1 MAEEGELHFKATIET
16 KDMIDGVRD
25 IRDAVVKTSRLL
37 EQIATDMKDFG
48 SAGSKAAK
56 EADQAFDQTNRTVR
70 KLSKEVDKGAES
82 FQKMAK
88 YAGAFFSM
96 QAARAFTQ
104 KIFAVRSEIE
114 SLQTSFRVLVGDKG
128 KADALSQSIKE
139 FAVSTP
145 MQMKDLASAAQTMMG
160 FGIPLEQIM
169 ENLKAIGDVSMGDAQ
184 KFQSLA
190 LSFSQMSAAGK
201 LMGQDLMQMINAGFN
216 PLATMSEKTG
226 KSIGALKDEMEKGAI
241 SADMVRQAFID
252 ATSEGGKFHGMLEE
266 QSKTLQGAYSNLQG
280 AIDDMLNSIGER
292 MQGTFTSAIDMA
304 TYLAKN
310 YETLGKII
318 LTLVAAYGAYK
329 AALLVTLAVQKAMAV
344 AKFAQEF
351 VLMAKCVTSAKDAMV
366 LFNTVTKANP
376 IGLVLSAVAAAAVA
390 FGLFGKN
397 TKSAADYSEKF
408 GVAAEKATTEVK
420 SLAAIIETT
429 SSSSKAHKDAIKEL
443 TGKYKEYGIEVKELT
458 ENGSNEAEVVND
470 LISKHDALTA
480 AIRAE
485 SIERQ
490 KANAI
495 QTISDEYQEKLSNVW
510 GRMQSTIGGDN
521 AATVTAAIKIAVSD
535 QELAKLGQLRDR
547 FLELSKN
554 TQDLNKV
561 FTSNEHEEYIAYLEQ
576 LRKRVEIVTDRF
588 GLNKSVVKEAGITL
602 AEMGTEVNNASQA
615 FHAGLEAVEDG
626 ARAIDGYSDSADRAA
641 YANRLSKMS
650 VSELANEIQ
659 SLINNY
665 NMTTIGIKI
674 VYDEVN
680 VPSWMNGMDLSET
693 RRLAEFW
700 GGLLRNNPNA
710 NSFPVNGKN
719 FTREE
724 VAMKAAQYTKSSESK
739 APKPKSAT
747 VTPPTKPKKTGHK
760 GGKGGGGNTWDAK
773 KAAAERE
780 RLMTEWGEE
789 LADLIY
795 DVNQDIADATVEAL
809 DESTEKTLKKLDEDK
824 KKELHAIEEQREE
837 LIENRRKLHLEIWKN
852 TAEGNNENNFVAK
865 TNEEYLEM
873 IEAEQP
879 GLLAALAKREEQIAA
894 SYAKQRKEVQDAELA
909 VMRDYLK
916 EYGDIEQQRLA
927 ITEEYAEKIAK
938 AQNPYEK
945 AALAIQRDQ
954 QLEGLDTKA
963 AEEKINW
970 GGVFSSLEGHTK
982 QYLEG
987 LRDQLQSLLNSGD
1000 LPIDQLAVVQEKLR
1014 EVNDALSQQSDMLSF
1029 VGERTRE
1036 HNRLL
1041 QEQADA
1047 EKLLDAAKSEQ
1058 VTAELNLMWAR
1069 KNFSEGKG
1077 SQEEVLVAEAKL
1089 RDARKKTADATVKAE
1104 QAKDAAAEDA
1114 ADKIARKFADA
1125 AEWVNTYL
1133 GDLPALF
1140 EKLGLGSASEKA
1152 QMGIDAVNDAAG
1164 AAADFA
1170 SHNYVGAAL
1179 KAFNALDKLGNII
1192 GVGGLSDPKLEQDI
1206 ERLTQSNENLQKAI
1220 DALAEELSDASVLD
1234 VKDIYEQQ
1242 MKMLEQN
1249 VRNTQEMMQRSGAA
1263 YNSGFW
1269 GTGIGGSGS
1278 SNKKINQA
1286 MNAGDWAA
1294 VSTAAGRTIRNAAEF
1309 WTLSSK
1315 EMYQVMRDANAQWTV
1330 IMDKANEGTADAA
1343 KFMNEYIE
1351 LWKQQEELENA
1362 YKERW
1367 TNVSFDSVKDSFLS
1381 ALSDMDKSA
1390 YDFSEDFTKYLFD
1403 AVMNA
1408 QVGEMLEKELKG
1420 WYDDFSRYMESGAG
1434 ELTEAEIAALRQ
1446 RWDSIVKEG
1455 VSMRDAISR
1464 ATGYGSSSEGSAT
1477 YNAAKSFTQE
1487 QGDILNGRLTA
1498 IQIAVSE
1505 NNVIG
1510 KQIAAS
1516 LQQMQSLTASTSE
1529 ANTAVLEI
1537 RNMMIFTNSYLEDM
1551 VRYAK
1556 ATYNDFGEKIDKIV
1570 LNTQNL

>member
-1 MAEEGELHFKATIET
+1 MAIKLEILTENKQAVQSINE
-16 KDMIDGVRD
+16 
-25 IRDAVVKTSRLL
+25 IRDAVVKTSRLM
-37 EQIATDMKDFG
+37 EQIAGSMGKVGQAGAEAGNKTDK
-48 SAGSKAAK
+48 
-56 EADQAFDQTNRTVR
+56 AFDQANRTVK

-88 YAGAFFSM
+88 YAAGFFTLQ
-96 QAARAFTQ
+96 QAKAFTQ

-114 SLQTSFRVLVGDKG
+114 SLQTSFRILVGDKG
-128 KADALSQSIKE
+128 KADALFQSIKE

-495 QTISDEYQEKLSNVW
+495 QTISDEYQKKISDVW
-510 GRMQSTIGGDN
+510 NDMEGAVGGDD
-521 AATVTAAIKIAVSD
+521 AATITAAVKLAISD
-535 QELAKLGQLRDR
+535 QDIAKLGEMRAEVDNLKKAGKE
-547 FLELSKN
+547 LEAAEIGRKWYSLLC
-554 TQDLNKV
+554 DL
-561 FTSNEHEEYIAYLEQ
+561 EE
-576 LRKRVEIVTDRF
+576 RVKTVGERF
-588 GLNKSVVKEAGITL
+588 GRSERDIRSAQKTLQDMSVSVYQA
-602 AEMGTEVNNASQA
+602 NQA
-615 FHAGLEAVEDG
+615 FNTGISVIEDG
-626 ARAIDGYSDSADRAA
+626 ARAVDGYTDSADRAA

-680 VPSWMNGMDLSET
+680 VPSWMSGMDLSET
-693 RRLAEFW
+693 RRLAESFA
-700 GGLLRNNPNA
+700 GMLRNNPNA
-710 NSFPVNGKN
+710 KEFNVNGKKY
-719 FTREE
+719 TRQQ
-724 VAMKAAQYTKSSESK
+724 VAERTAQYAKASESK

-773 KAAAERE
+773 KAAAERD

-789 LADLIY
+789 LAELIY

-809 DESTEKTLKKLDEDK
+809 DESTEKTLKKLNEDE

-852 TAEGNNENNFVAK
+852 TAQGNNESNFKAK

-873 IEAEQP
+873 IEKEQP
-879 GLLAALAKREEQIAA
+879 GLLAALAKRKEQIAA

-938 AQNPYEK
+938 VQNPYEK
-945 AALAIQRDQ
+945 ASLALQRDK

-1000 LPIDQLAVVQEKLR
+1000 LPVDQLAVVQEKLR

-1069 KNFSEGKG
+1069 KNLSEGKG
-1077 SQEEVLVAEAKL
+1077 SQEDVLVAEAKL
-1089 RDARKKTADATVKAE
+1089 RDARKKTADAAIKAE

-1152 QMGIDAVNDAAG
+1152 QMGIDAVNSAAG

-1170 SHNYVGAAL
+1170 SGNYVGAAM
-1179 KAFNALDKLGNII
+1179 KAFDALDNLGNII

-1498 IQIAVSE
+1498 IQIAVRE

-1510 KQIAAS
+1510 QQIAAS

>member
-1 MAEEGELHFKATIET
+1 MAINFEITADHSAFIDSMRKMQDAVRRTTKTISSELDATA
-16 KDMIDGVRD
+16 
-25 IRDAVVKTSRLL
+25 DAVVDLTNQVNTMANELNKAEKSGDSKAIEEKRRKLKELEEELAATKKEFVDLSKVFSQPQPESGGTQSMRSRLREL
-37 EQIATDMKDFG
+37 TMEVSELTMKY
-48 SAGSKAAK
+48 
-56 EADQAFDQTNRTVR
+56 R
-70 KLSKEVDKGAES
+70 
-82 FQKMAK
+82 
-88 YAGAFFSM
+88 SM
-96 QAARAFTQ
+96 TETER
-104 KIFAVRSEIE
+104 
-114 SLQTSFRVLVGDKG
+114 
-128 KADALSQSIKE
+128 
-139 FAVSTP
+139 
-145 MQMKDLASAAQTMMG
+145 
-160 FGIPLEQIM
+160 
-169 ENLKAIGDVSMGDAQ
+169 N
-184 KFQSLA
+184 
-190 LSFSQMSAAGK
+190 SAAGRELEAK
-201 LMGQDLMQMINAGFN
+201 IRRLTKEASDLSDTMGD
-216 PLATMSEKTG
+216 
-226 KSIGALKDEMEKGAI
+226 
-241 SADMVRQAFID
+241 V
-252 ATSEGGKFHGMLEE
+252 
-266 QSKTLQGAYSNLQG
+266 
-280 AIDDMLNSIGER
+280 
-292 MQGTFTSAIDMA
+292 
-304 TYLAKN
+304 
-310 YETLGKII
+310 
-318 LTLVAAYGAYK
+318 
-329 AALLVTLAVQKAMAV
+329 
-344 AKFAQEF
+344 
-351 VLMAKCVTSAKDAMV
+351 
-366 LFNTVTKANP
+366 
-376 IGLVLSAVAAAAVA
+376 
-390 FGLFGKN
+390 
-397 TKSAADYSEKF
+397 
-408 GVAAEKATTEVK
+408 
-420 SLAAIIETT
+420 
-429 SSSSKAHKDAIKEL
+429 KDAIKNAASDTSTFDSLAGGINVATSAMGGL
-443 TGKYKEYGIEVKELT
+443 TGAAAMLGVEESELQDIQT
-458 ENGSNEAEVVND
+458 RLQASLAISN
-470 LISKHDALTA
+470 ALSVIQNNLQEQSA
-480 AIRAE
+480 LMLGVRKVQEGAAAMAIRIRSAAE
-485 SIERQ
+485 GKSIIVT
-490 KANAI
+490 K
-495 QTISDEYQEKLSNVW
+495 
-510 GRMQSTIGGDN
+510 
-521 AATVTAAIKIAVSD
+521 AATVAQRAFNLVAKANPYVLLATAILTVVGALAAFTLGTKKQTQAEEAATTAAKKHAEAQAEANRVLGESVGNVVAEYELMRTQWRQLSSEQEKAQWIAANASKFQQMGWSINSVIDAERFFVEMTPSVVAALKARAEAKAYE
-535 QELAKLGQLRDR
+535 ELYKEAVKKKVMNDTHGTVDNGRFIYTPNYNKRDPKEERLAGLTDEDYTYHYKPFTYAKERDGYSASGMAKLQAYRN
-547 FLELSKN
+547 KN
-554 TQDLNKV
+554 AARIRQQENQEISIYEQGYIDAQEKANK
-561 FTSNEHEEYIAYLEQ
+561 ADEQ
-576 LRKRVEIVTDRF
+576 LRK
-588 GLNKSVVKEAGITL
+588 
-602 AEMGTEVNNASQA
+602 
-615 FHAGLEAVEDG
+615 
-626 ARAIDGYSDSADRAA
+626 
-641 YANRLSKMS
+641 
-650 VSELANEIQ
+650 
-659 SLINNY
+659 
-665 NMTTIGIKI
+665 
-674 VYDEVN
+674 
-680 VPSWMNGMDLSET
+680 
-693 RRLAEFW
+693 
-700 GGLLRNNPNA
+700 GGL
-710 NSFPVNGKN
+710 
-719 FTREE
+719 
-724 VAMKAAQYTKSSESK
+724 
-739 APKPKSAT
+739 
-747 VTPPTKPKKTGHK
+747 TPYK
-760 GGKGGGGNTWDAK
+760 GGRGGGGGGRGGGGRGGSGGGKSWDAEA
-773 KAAAERE
+773 AAAERD

-789 LADLIY
+789 LEELIY
-795 DVNQDIADATVEAL
+795 DVQQDIADATVEAL
-809 DESTEKTLKKLDEDK
+809 DESTEKTLKKLDEDE
-824 KKELHAIEEQREE
+824 KKELHAIKEQREE
-837 LIENRRKLHLEIWKN
+837 LIENRRKLDLNIWEK
-852 TAEGNNENNFVAK
+852 TAQGNNEGNFKAK
-865 TNEEYLEM
+865 TNEEYLQM

-879 GLLAALAKREEQIAA
+879 GLLAALAKREKQIAA

-945 AALAIQRDQ
+945 ASLALQRDQ
-954 QLEGLDTKA
+954 QLEGLDSKA

-1000 LPIDQLAVVQEKLR
+1000 LPVDQLAVVQEKLR

-1047 EKLLDAAKSEQ
+1047 EKLLDAANAEQ
-1058 VTAELNLMWAR
+1058 VAAENNLTLAR
-1069 KNFSEGKG
+1069 KRFSEGKG

-1089 RDARKKTADATVKAE
+1089 RDARKKTADATIKAE
-1104 QAKDAAAEDA
+1104 QTKDAAAEEA
-1114 ADKIARKFADA
+1114 ADKIAGKFADA

-1133 GDLPALF
+1133 GDLPGLL

-1170 SHNYVGAAL
+1170 SGNYVGAAL
-1179 KAFNALDKLGNII
+1179 KAFNALDNLGNII

-1220 DALAEELSDASVLD
+1220 YALAEELSDASVLD

-1242 MKMLEQN
+1242 RKMLEQN

-1367 TNVSFDSVKDSFLS
+1367 TSVSFDSVKDSFLS

-1464 ATGYGSSSEGSAT
+1464 ATGYGTSSEGSAT

-1498 IQIAVSE
+1498 IQIAVRE

-1510 KQIAAS
+1510 QQIAAS